1 MRKHWIYIAAFCFLS
16 SCAHVEQVKEASP
29 PVKPPEIPSPVSFQI
44 EKEKRIEA
52 PGQEELSSFSLREA
66 DVKDILRAI
75 GKQANYNVV
84 IEPDVKGVTTVDLK
98 NVTLKKA
105 LEYILE
111 PLGFTYKIEDKTI
124 YVSKPKLETK
134 IFNFNYIALKK
145 IGASTVYATPG
156 TIGGNS
162 TTSGG
167 TTTTSSSSG
176 SQVSIKSETESDLW
190 KSLEDNIKA
199 LLSKDKDAKF
209 VVNKQ
214 TMMIFVTDYPKS
226 LKDIEMFLKAAEGI
240 IQRQVMIE
248 AKIVEVQLNDES
260 RQGINWKFVG
270 AHIGE
275 FALEGQQ
282 GFLNPLT
289 AMAASST
296 TAIAGT
302 PFFRLFGGNKNF
314 DISNTFI
321 DLLKTYGTVETIS
334 NPKIATLNN
343 QRAIIKVTTQDVY
356 FETQQTASN
365 VGAANPTITST
376 AKFIDVGLTLDVTPQ
391 VDDRGN
397 IILSV
402 HPIMSE
408 RVSNVIAPGIGTPV
422 PVLDVREVDTIVK
435 VREGETIVIGG
446 LIKNRKL
453 NTDTGTKWLMD
464 IPVIKYF
471 FKLNEKEISKS
482 ELVIFLTPRIIYG
495 DTN

>member
-1 MRKHWIYIAAFCFLS
+1 MRKQWIYIAAFCFLS
-16 SCAHVEQVKEASP
+16 SCAHIEQVKEISP
-29 PVKPPEIPSPVSFQI
+29 PVKPPDIPSPVSFQI
-44 EKEKRIEA
+44 EKEKLVEA
-52 PGQEELSSFSLREA
+52 PKQEEPFSFSLREA
-66 DVKDILRAI
+66 DIKDILRAI
-75 GKQANYNVV
+75 GKQAGYNVV
-84 IEPDVKGVTTVDLK
+84 VEPDVKGVTTVDLK
-98 NVTLKKA
+98 NVTLGKA

-111 PLGFTYKIEDKTI
+111 PLDFIYKIEDKTI

-134 IFNFNYIALKK
+134 IFNVNYIALKK
-145 IGASTVYATPG
+145 TGTSTVYATPG

-167 TTTTSSSSG
+167 TTTTSSTSG

-190 KSLEDNIKA
+190 KSLEENIKT

-240 IQRQVMIE
+240 LQRQVMIE
-248 AKIVEVQLNDES
+248 AKIVEVTLNDES
-260 RQGINWKFVG
+260 REGVNWKFIG
-270 AHIGE
+270 AKIGE

-282 GFLNPLT
+282 AFLNPLVSP
-289 AMAASST
+289 AASTT
-296 TAIAGT
+296 TAITGT
-302 PFFRLFGGNKNF
+302 PFFRIFGGNKNI
-314 DISNTFI
+314 DINNTFI
-321 DLLKTYGTVETIS
+321 DLLRTYGKVETIS

-356 FETQQTASN
+356 FETEQTANS
-365 VGAANPTITST
+365 GSANPTITST
-376 AKFIDVGLTLDVTPQ
+376 AKFVDVGLTLDVTPQ
-391 VDDRGN
+391 VDDKGN

-408 RVSNVIAPGIGTPV
+408 RVSDVTAPGIGTPV

-446 LIKNRKL
+446 LIKNKKAT
-453 NTDTGTKWLMD
+453 TDTGTKWLMD
-464 IPVIKYF
+464 IPVIKYL

-495 DTN
+495 DTD

>member
-1 MRKHWIYIAAFCFLS
+1 MRKQWIYIAVFCFLS
-16 SCAHVEQVKEASP
+16 SCAHVEQAKEVSP
-29 PVKPPEIPSPVSFQI
+29 PVRPPDIPSPVSFQI
-44 EKEKRIEA
+44 EKEKRIEMQK
-52 PGQEELSSFSLREA
+52 QEEPFSFSLREA

-84 IEPDVKGVTTVDLK
+84 VEPEVKGLTTVDLK
-98 NVTLKKA
+98 NVTLDKA

-111 PLGFTYKIEDKTI
+111 PLGFTYKIEGSTI
-124 YVSKPKLETK
+124 YASKPKLETK
-134 IFNFNYIALKK
+134 IFNVNYIALKK
-145 IGASTVYATPG
+145 IGTSNVYATPG
-156 TIGGNS
+156 TIGGTS

-190 KSLEDNIKA
+190 KSLEENIKA
-199 LLSKDKDAKF
+199 LISKEGKY

-214 TMMIFVTDYPKS
+214 TMMVFVTDYPKS
-226 LKDIEMFLKAAEGI
+226 LKDIEMFLKVVEGI

-260 RQGINWKFVG
+260 RQGVNWQFVG
-270 AHIGE
+270 AKIGE
-275 FALEGQQ
+275 FNLQGQQ
-282 GFLNPLT
+282 AFLNQLVT
-289 AMAASST
+289 AAASST
-296 TAIAGT
+296 TPVAAAT
-302 PFFRLFGGNKNF
+302 PFFRIFGGNKNMV
-314 DISNTFI
+314 IENTFI
-321 DLLKTYGTVETIS
+321 DLLRTYGKVETIS

-356 FETQQTASN
+356 FETEQTAN
-365 VGAANPTITST
+365 QGAANPTITAT
-376 AKFIDVGLTLDVTPQ
+376 AKFVDVGLTLDVTPQ
-391 VDDRGN
+391 IDDKGN

-408 RVSNVIAPGIGTPV
+408 RVGDVAAPGLGTPV

-446 LIKNRKL
+446 LIKNRKT
-453 NTDTGTKWLMD
+453 NTDTGTKGLMD
-464 IPVIKYF
+464 IPILGSL
-471 FKLNEKEISKS
+471 FKLKEKESSKS

-495 DTN
+495 DTY

>member
-1 MRKHWIYIAAFCFLS
+1 MRKQWIYIAAFCFLS
-16 SCAHVEQVKEASP
+16 SCAHIEQAKEVTP
-29 PVKPPEIPSPVSFQI
+29 PVKPPDIPSPVSFQI
-44 EKEKRIEA
+44 EKEKRIDA
-52 PGQEELSSFSLREA
+52 PRQEELLSFSLREA

-84 IEPDVKGVTTVDLK
+84 VEPDVKGVTTVDLK
-98 NVTLKKA
+98 NVTLAKA

-111 PLGFTYKIEDKTI
+111 PLGFTYKIEDRTI

-134 IFNFNYIALKK
+134 IFNLNYIALKK
-145 IGASTVYATPG
+145 IGASNVYATPG
-156 TIGGNS
+156 TIGGSS

-190 KSLEDNIKA
+190 KSLEENIKT
-199 LLSKDKDAKF
+199 LLSKDKDAKY

-226 LKDIEMFLKAAEGI
+226 LKDIEMFLKAAEGVL
-240 IQRQVMIE
+240 QRQVMIE

-260 RQGINWKFVG
+260 RQGINWKFVDVK
-270 AHIGE
+270 IGE
-275 FALEGQQ
+275 FTLSGQQ
-282 GFLNPLT
+282 TYLNQLAT
-289 AMAASST
+289 AAASST
-296 TAIAGT
+296 SAIAGV
-302 PFFRLFGGNKNF
+302 PFFRIFGGNKNM
-314 DISNTFI
+314 DINNTFI
-321 DLLKTYGTVETIS
+321 DLLRTYGTVETIS

-356 FETQQTASN
+356 FETQQTN
-365 VGAANPTITST
+365 NQGAANPTVTST

-391 VDDRGN
+391 VDDKGN

-408 RVSNVIAPGIGTPV
+408 RVSDVAAPGSGTAV

-446 LIKNRKL
+446 LIKNRKST
-453 NTDTGTKWLMD
+453 TDTGTKWLMD
-464 IPVIKYF
+464 IPIIKHL

>member
-1 MRKHWIYIAAFCFLS
+1 MRKQWIYIAVFCFLS
-16 SCAHVEQVKEASP
+16 SCAHIEQVKEASP
-29 PVKPPEIPSPVSFQI
+29 PVKPPDIPSPVSFQI
-44 EKEKRIEA
+44 EKEKRIEM
-52 PGQEELSSFSLREA
+52 PKQEEPFSFSLREA

-84 IEPDVKGVTTVDLK
+84 VEPDVKGVTTVDLK
-98 NVTLKKA
+98 NVTLNKA

-134 IFNFNYIALKK
+134 IFNVNYIALKK
-145 IGASTVYATPG
+145 IGTSTVYATPG
-156 TIGGNS
+156 TIGGGS
-162 TTSGG
+162 TISGG

-190 KSLEDNIKA
+190 KSLEENIKA

-240 IQRQVMIE
+240 LQRQVMIE

-270 AHIGE
+270 AKIGE
-275 FALEGQQ
+275 FDLQGQQ
-282 GFLNPLT
+282 AFLNKLVT
-289 AMAASST
+289 AAAST
-296 TAIAGT
+296 TPAIAGT
-302 PFFRLFGGNKNF
+302 PFFRIFGGNKNMVIN
-314 DISNTFI
+314 DTFI

-334 NPKIATLNN
+334 NPKIATMNN

-356 FETQQTASN
+356 FETQQTAN
-365 VGAANPTITST
+365 TGAANPTITST

-391 VDDRGN
+391 VDDKGN

-408 RVSNVIAPGIGTPV
+408 RVSNVTAPGIGTPV

-464 IPVIKYF
+464 IPVIKHF

>member
-1 MRKHWIYIAAFCFLS
+1 MRKQWIYIAVFCFLS
-16 SCAHVEQVKEASP
+16 SCAHVEQAKEVSP
-29 PVKPPEIPSPVSFQI
+29 PVRPPDIPSPVSFQI
-44 EKEKRIEA
+44 EKEKRIEIQK
-52 PGQEELSSFSLREA
+52 QEEPFSFSLREA

-84 IEPDVKGVTTVDLK
+84 VEPDVKGLTTVDLK
-98 NVTLKKA
+98 NVTLDKA

-111 PLGFTYKIEDKTI
+111 PLGFTYKIEGRTI
-124 YVSKPKLETK
+124 YASKPKLETK
-134 IFNFNYIALKK
+134 IFNVNYIALKK
-145 IGASTVYATPG
+145 IGTSNVYATPG
-156 TIGGNS
+156 TIGGTS

-176 SQVSIKSETESDLW
+176 SQVSVKSETESDLW
-190 KSLEDNIKA
+190 KSLEENIKA
-199 LLSKDKDAKF
+199 LISKEGKY

-226 LKDIEMFLKAAEGI
+226 LKDIEMFLKVAEGI

-260 RQGINWKFVG
+260 RQGVNWQFVG
-270 AHIGE
+270 AKIGE
-275 FALEGQQ
+275 FNLQGQQ
-282 GFLNPLT
+282 AFLNQLVT
-289 AMAASST
+289 AAASST
-296 TAIAGT
+296 TPVAAT
-302 PFFRLFGGNKNF
+302 PFFRIFGGNKNMV
-314 DISNTFI
+314 IENTFI
-321 DLLKTYGTVETIS
+321 DLLRTYGTVETIS

-356 FETQQTASN
+356 FETEQTTN
-365 VGAANPTITST
+365 TGAANPTITST
-376 AKFIDVGLTLDVTPQ
+376 AKFVDVGLTLDVTPQ
-391 VDDRGN
+391 IDDKGN

-408 RVSNVIAPGIGTPV
+408 RVGDVAAPGLGTPV

-453 NTDTGTKWLMD
+453 ATDTGTKWLMD
-464 IPVIKYF
+464 VPILGNL
-471 FKLNEKEISKS
+471 FKLKEKESSKS

-495 DTN
+495 DTY

>member
-1 MRKHWIYIAAFCFLS
+1 
-16 SCAHVEQVKEASP
+16 
-29 PVKPPEIPSPVSFQI
+29 
-44 EKEKRIEA
+44 
-52 PGQEELSSFSLREA
+52 
-66 DVKDILRAI
+66 
-75 GKQANYNVV
+75 
-84 IEPDVKGVTTVDLK
+84 
-98 NVTLKKA
+98 
-105 LEYILE
+105 
-111 PLGFTYKIEDKTI
+111 
-124 YVSKPKLETK
+124 
-134 IFNFNYIALKK
+134 
-145 IGASTVYATPG
+145 
-156 TIGGNS
+156 
-162 TTSGG
+162 
-167 TTTTSSSSG
+167 
-176 SQVSIKSETESDLW
+176 
-190 KSLEDNIKA
+190 
-199 LLSKDKDAKF
+199 
-209 VVNKQ
+209 
-214 TMMIFVTDYPKS
+214 MIFVTDYSKS

-240 IQRQVMIE
+240 LQRQVMIE
-248 AKIVEVQLNDES
+248 AKIVEVLLNDES

-270 AHIGE
+270 VKIGE

-302 PFFRLFGGNKNF
+302 PFFRIFGGNKNMVMS
-314 DISNTFI
+314 DTFI
-321 DLLKTYGTVETIS
+321 DLLRIYGTVETIS

-356 FETQQTASN
+356 FETQQTTN
-365 VGAANPTITST
+365 TGAANPTITST

-391 VDDRGN
+391 IDDKGN

-408 RVSNVIAPGIGTPV
+408 RVSDVAAPGLGTPV

-464 IPVIKYF
+464 IPIIGHF

>member
-1 MRKHWIYIAAFCFLS
+1 MRKQWIYIAAFCFLS
-16 SCAHVEQVKEASP
+16 SCAHVEQVKEVSSP
-29 PVKPPEIPSPVSFQI
+29 AKPPEIPSPVSFQI
-44 EKEKRIEA
+44 EKEKRVEA

-98 NVTLKKA
+98 NVTLAKA

-134 IFNFNYIALKK
+134 IFNVNYIALKK
-145 IGASTVYATPG
+145 IGTSTVYATPG
-156 TIGGNS
+156 TIGGSS

-190 KSLEDNIKA
+190 KSLEDNIKT
-199 LLSKDKDAKF
+199 LISKEGKF

-260 RQGINWKFVG
+260 RQGVNWKFVG

-282 GFLNPLT
+282 GLLNPLT

-296 TAIAGT
+296 TAVAGT
-302 PFFRLFGGNKNF
+302 PFFRLFGGNKNL

-356 FETQQTASN
+356 FETTQTADSS
-365 VGAANPTITST
+365 GAANPTVTST

-391 VDDRGN
+391 IDDKGN

>member
-1 MRKHWIYIAAFCFLS
+1 
-16 SCAHVEQVKEASP
+16 
-29 PVKPPEIPSPVSFQI
+29 
-44 EKEKRIEA
+44 
-52 PGQEELSSFSLREA
+52 
-66 DVKDILRAI
+66 
-75 GKQANYNVV
+75 
-84 IEPDVKGVTTVDLK
+84 
-98 NVTLKKA
+98 VTLAKA

-111 PLGFTYKIEDKTI
+111 PLGFTYKIEDRTI

-134 IFNFNYIALKK
+134 IFNVNYIALKK
-145 IGASTVYATPG
+145 IGTSNVYATPG
-156 TIGGNS
+156 TIGGSS

-190 KSLEDNIKA
+190 KSLEENIKT

-226 LKDIEMFLKAAEGI
+226 LKDIEMFLKATEGVL
-240 IQRQVMIE
+240 QRQVMIE
-248 AKIVEVQLNDES
+248 AKIVEVQLNDDS
-260 RQGINWKFVG
+260 RQGINWKIIG
-270 AHIGE
+270 TKIGE
-275 FALEGQQ
+275 FAIEGQQ
-282 GFLNPLT
+282 AFLNPLLSP
-289 AMAASST
+289 AVSST
-296 TAIAGT
+296 NAITGT
-302 PFFRLFGGNKNF
+302 PFFRIFGGDKNV
-314 DISNTFI
+314 DISNTFL
-321 DLLKTYGTVETIS
+321 DLLRTYGTVETIS

-356 FETQQTASN
+356 FETQQTAN
-365 VGAANPTITST
+365 TGAANPTITST

-391 VDDRGN
+391 VDDKGN

-408 RVSNVIAPGIGTPV
+408 RVSNVTAPGIGTPV
-422 PVLDVREVDTIVK
+422 PVLDVREVDTIVR

-464 IPVIKYF
+464 IPVIGHL

>member
-1 MRKHWIYIAAFCFLS
+1 MRNQWIYIAALCFLS
-16 SCAHVEQVKEASP
+16 SCAHIEQVKEAIP
-29 PVKPPEIPSPVSFQI
+29 LVKPPDIPSPVSFQI

-52 PGQEELSSFSLREA
+52 PRQEELSSFSLREA
-66 DVKDILRAI
+66 DIKDIIRAI

-84 IEPDVKGVTTVDLK
+84 VEPDVKGTTTVDLK
-98 NVTLKKA
+98 NVTLDKA

-134 IFNFNYIALKK
+134 IFNVNYIALKK
-145 IGASTVYATPG
+145 IGTSNVYATPG
-156 TIGGNS
+156 TIGGTSS
-162 TTSGG
+162 TTGG

-190 KSLEDNIKA
+190 KSLEENVKT

-226 LKDIEMFLKAAEGI
+226 LKDIEMFLKAAESI

-260 RQGINWKFVG
+260 RQGVNWKFVG
-270 AHIGE
+270 AKIGE
-275 FALEGQQ
+275 FSLEGQQ
-282 GFLNPLT
+282 ALLNPLLSP
-289 AMAASST
+289 AASST

-302 PFFRLFGGNKNF
+302 PFFRIFGGNKNL
-314 DISNTFI
+314 DINNTFI
-321 DLLKTYGTVETIS
+321 DLLGAYGKVETIS

-356 FETQQTASN
+356 FETEQTANS
-365 VGAANPTITST
+365 GAANPTITST
-376 AKFIDVGLTLDVTPQ
+376 AKFVDVGLTLDVTPQ

-408 RVSNVIAPGIGTPV
+408 RVGDVTAPGSGTPV
-422 PVLDVREVDTIVK
+422 PILDVREVDTIVK

-446 LIKNRKL
+446 LIKNRKS
-453 NTDTGTKWLMD
+453 NNDTGIKGLMS
-464 IPVIKYF
+464 IPVIKHF
-471 FKLNEKEISKS
+471 FKLNEKETSKS

-495 DTN
+495 DNN